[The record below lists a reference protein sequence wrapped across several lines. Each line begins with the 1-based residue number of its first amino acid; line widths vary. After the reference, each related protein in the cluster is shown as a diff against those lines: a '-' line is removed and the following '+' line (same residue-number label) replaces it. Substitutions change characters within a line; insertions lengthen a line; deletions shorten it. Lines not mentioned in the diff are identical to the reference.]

1 MKTFIEF
8 INEDIIQKL
17 KEKLRNTSN
26 EDERKIKVAE
36 EGPYK

>member
-36 EGPYK
+36 EGLYK